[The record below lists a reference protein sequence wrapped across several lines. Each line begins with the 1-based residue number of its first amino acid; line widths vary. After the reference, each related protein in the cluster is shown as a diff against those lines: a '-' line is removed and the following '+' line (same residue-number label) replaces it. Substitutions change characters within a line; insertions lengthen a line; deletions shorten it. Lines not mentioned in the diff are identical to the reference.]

1 MAAITFNPKAGSKVE
16 TPKNE
21 TPTEVTLEV
30 ATTSN
35 QQVAVATPS
44 FQNESNISRE
54 DILLPRVNLV
64 QKSGKL
70 CDDFPPGSFLFEKQ
84 VVLAKPGDEF
94 VAIVLGHS
102 KYYQEKVEYGSDE
115 FGRRANSE
123 EEVRN
128 LGGTTTWGVN
138 DKPYF
143 QPVADLLLAIK
154 APENTGEGDLELFP
168 FQYKDEHYAV
178 AVYTVASS
186 AYTSLAKRIF
196 TDSVY
201 TLKAGLHLGEY
212 HIKSELKKNAANS
225 WYVPVS
231 GMPKKYNDPDKAEF
245 LVGLKNF

>member
-1 MAAITFNPKAGSKVE
+1 MAAITFNPKGGASVE
-16 TPKNE
+16 TPKDE
-21 TPTEVTLEV
+21 TPKNVTLEV
-30 ATTSN
+30 AVPQN
-35 QQVAVATPS
+35 QALSVQEPQHATG
-44 FQNESNISRE
+44 NISRE

-70 CDDFPPGSFLFEKQ
+70 CDDFQPGSFLFEKQ
-84 VVLAKPGDEF
+84 VVLAKPGDSF
-94 VAIVLGHS
+94 TAVVLGHS

-115 FGRRANSE
+115 FGRRANNE

-154 APENTGEGDLELFP
+154 APEGIDEEALGLFP
-168 FQYKDEHYAV
+168 FEHDGDHYAV

-186 AYTSLAKRIF
+186 AYTSLAKRVF
-196 TDSVY
+196 TDSLY

-212 HIKSELKKNAANS
+212 SIHSELKRNAANS
-225 WYVPVS
+225 WYVPVA
-231 GMPKKYNDPDKAEF
+231 GIPKKYNNPEKAEF
-245 LVGLKNF
+245 LAGLRNF